1 MEVIVNNL
9 LTIVLFILLTAVSFW
24 VSKKSLRN
32 PQAHGFFRFFSWE
45 AILLLLLL
53 NGRYW
58 FHEPFSFRQIISWI
72 LLSQSI
78 VFIFEG
84 VRIIS
89 LHGNLDEERDE
100 PGLVGIEKTTK
111 LVTTGL
117 YRYIRHPFYSS
128 LIFLTWGIF
137 LKYISWPG
145 VVLAM
150 TSTLFIV
157 ITAKK
162 EEIENI
168 SYFGAE
174 YRRYMKKT
182 KMFIPFL
189 I

>member
-1 MEVIVNNL
+1 MNVIVDNL
-9 LTIVLFILLTAVSFW
+9 LPIVLFILLTAVILW
-24 VSKKSLRN
+24 VSEKSLRN
-32 PQAHGFFRFFSWE
+32 PQSHGFFRFFSWE

-72 LLSQSI
+72 LLALSI
-78 VFIFEG
+78 IFILAG
-84 VRIIS
+84 ARTLK
-89 LHGNLDEERDE
+89 LHGNVDRERDE

-137 LKYISWPG
+137 LKYFTWPG
-145 VVLAM
+145 VVLA
-150 TSTLFIV
+150 TISTLLLV

-162 EEIENI
+162 EEVENI
-168 SYFGAE
+168 RYFRAE